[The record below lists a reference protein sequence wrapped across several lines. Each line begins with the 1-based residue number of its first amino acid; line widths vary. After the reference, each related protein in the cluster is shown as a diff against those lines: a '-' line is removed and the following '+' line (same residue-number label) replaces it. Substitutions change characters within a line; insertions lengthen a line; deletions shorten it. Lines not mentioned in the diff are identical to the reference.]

1 MRKHIVI
8 SSGSLKIGGVE
19 RLLIEYLN
27 NIDEKKYKVTLIL
40 MSDFG
45 QKNILKDELNNN
57 INIKYLKSAEMIKEK
72 KELSQK
78 KKKLFYKIK
87 YNLFLIKEK
96 KTTLVNLKEYL
107 KTIGKVDIFIDF
119 DRSLINYRNEV
130 KNIPKIIWIHASLK
144 EMARENII
152 NINEMGKILNDY
164 EKIVVICKEMKDEI
178 VSLYPFLE
186 EKLVIIYNLFD
197 FKKIKE
203 KAERIEELTER
214 EKKLLQ
220 ENYIVSVSRIDKS
233 QKDFP
238 TLIRALKLIEDKIT
252 EKLYIIGD
260 GDGDGKE
267 EIQNL
272 VSELKLD
279 DKVILLGEKKN
290 PFIWMKNS
298 KLFVHSSKYEGF
310 GLVLVEA
317 MILGVVVISSDC
329 PVGPKEIL
337 ENGASGLLF
346 SVGNEAEL
354 SEKIMTGL
362 HDQELREK
370 IKKNMKIRI
379 NEFEIEKIL
388 EKFYKM
394 IENTK
399 I

>member
-27 NIDEKKYKVTLIL
+27 NVDEKRYKVTLIL

-45 QKNILKDELNNN
+45 EKNVLKDELNEN
-57 INIKYLKSAEMIKEK
+57 INVKYLKSADMIKEK
-72 KELSQK
+72 EGLSQK

-87 YNLFLIKEK
+87 YKFFLIKEK
-96 KTTLVNLKEYL
+96 KNTLINLKKHL
-107 KTIGKVDIFIDF
+107 KTAGEIDIFIDF

-152 NINEMGKILNDY
+152 NIDEMGKILNDY
-164 EKIVVICKEMKDEI
+164 EKIVVICKEMREEI

-186 EKLVIIYNLFD
+186 KKLVIIYNPFD

-203 KAERIEELTER
+203 KAEKMEEIFEE

-220 ENYIVSVSRIDKS
+220 ENYIVSVSRLDKA

-238 TLIRALKLIEDKIT
+238 TLIRAFKLIENKIS

-260 GDGDGKE
+260 GDGKQ
-267 EIQNL
+267 EIENL
-272 VSELKLD
+272 VSELKLNN
-279 DKVILLGEKKN
+279 KVILLGEKKN

-298 KLFVHSSKYEGF
+298 KLFVHSSKFEGF

-317 MILGVVVISSDC
+317 MILGKVVVSSDC
-329 PVGPKEIL
+329 PVGPREIL
-337 ENGASGLLF
+337 EDGDSGLLF
-346 SVGNEAEL
+346 SVGNEMEL
-354 SEKIMTGL
+354 SEKIITGL
-362 HDQELREK
+362 HDQELK
-370 IKKNMKIRI
+370 KNIKKNMDIRI
-379 NEFEIEKIL
+379 IEFEIGKIL
-388 EKFYKM
+388 EEFYEM